1 MAQVCC
7 VHAKVE
13 AKVVSCRLAFT
24 RRSNREILALT
35 TMNDYLKNLS
45 YIQVS
50 SFLMRRFFQLRSQV
64 AGSAEHAQNVKTVVV
79 LEAVNLILAE
89 KPQYCNHVGR
99 CSETLFLQ
107 LPERLCNVAFNFVVV
122 FRRAIC
128 SY

>member
-1 MAQVCC
+1 MALRAKSWARVNNMAQVCC
-7 VHAKVE
+7 MHAKVE

-35 TMNDYLKNLS
+35 TMNDCLKKLS

-89 KPQYCNHVGR
+89 KP
-99 CSETLFLQ
+99 
-107 LPERLCNVAFNFVVV
+107 
-122 FRRAIC
+122 
-128 SY
+128 